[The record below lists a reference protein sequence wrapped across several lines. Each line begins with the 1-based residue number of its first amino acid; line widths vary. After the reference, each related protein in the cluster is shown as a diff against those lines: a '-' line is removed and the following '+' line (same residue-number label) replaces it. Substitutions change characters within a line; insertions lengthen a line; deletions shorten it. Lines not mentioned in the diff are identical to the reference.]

1 MGNALQT
8 LFIAQLHVAD
18 QMFCEMLRQLTD
30 NIATLQSAQLK
41 HFVSTTGSNSYGTEI
56 NSEKASHLPAV
67 KIEYTFLYIRKNFLY
82 LTGKTKAF
90 LKAQCNTVQTHFA
103 RQCDGSCDNYQHP
116 IADCSRLPKSG
127 QQHGVCL

>member
-41 HFVSTTGSNSYGTEI
+41 HLVSM
-56 NSEKASHLPAV
+56 
-67 KIEYTFLYIRKNFLY
+67 
-82 LTGKTKAF
+82 
-90 LKAQCNTVQTHFA
+90 VQKLIQKKPPTC
-103 RQCDGSCDNYQHP
+103 QPS
-116 IADCSRLPKSG
+116 K
-127 QQHGVCL
+127 

>member
-82 LTGKTKAF
+82 R
-90 LKAQCNTVQTHFA
+90 QRHFRRPNA
-103 RQCDGSCDNYQHP
+103 TRCKN
-116 IADCSRLPKSG
+116 AVRRTTM
-127 QQHGVCL
+127 

>member
-41 HFVSTTGSNSYGTEI
+41 HFVSTSMYCTEI

-67 KIEYTFLYIRKNFLY
+67 KIEYTFLYIRKNFLC